1 MAEYDDGVSAAI
13 NRRRREG
20 SKVRDGGIV
29 VRHAPLIL
37 ISEREII
44 RRSYLFIHIHETFPK
59 FIYEPRFF
67 FIGSRKKLQWFY
79 SKLPVAN
86 AKRFFGQP
94 YTKVNV
100 ILISMY

>member
-13 NRRRREG
+13 NRRRREE

-59 FIYEPRFF
+59 FIYEPSFF
-67 FIGSRKKLQWFY
+67 LSDLAKNCNGFIQNCQLQTQRDFLGNPTL
-79 SKLPVAN
+79 K
-86 AKRFFGQP
+86 
-94 YTKVNV
+94 
-100 ILISMY
+100 

>member
-13 NRRRREG
+13 NRRRREE

-59 FIYEPRFF
+59 FIYEPSFF
-67 FIGSRKKLQWFY
+67 YRISQKIAMVLFKTASCKRKEIFW
-79 SKLPVAN
+79 
-86 AKRFFGQP
+86 QP

>member
-13 NRRRREG
+13 NRRRREE

-59 FIYEPRFF
+59 FIYKPSFF
-67 FIGSRKKLQWFY
+67 YRISQKIAMVLLKTASCKRKEIFWATLH
-79 SKLPVAN
+79 
-86 AKRFFGQP
+86 
-94 YTKVNV
+94 
-100 ILISMY
+100 